1 MILSN
6 ESINDPLHIGKLEI
20 HRIQGHLTPNF
31 NTENWV
37 IYTIWIRYD
46 KIE

>member
-20 HRIQGHLTPNF
+20 HKNVVAF
-31 NTENWV
+31 NPQLSHRELGYLHNLNQV
-37 IYTIWIRYD
+37 
-46 KIE
+46 